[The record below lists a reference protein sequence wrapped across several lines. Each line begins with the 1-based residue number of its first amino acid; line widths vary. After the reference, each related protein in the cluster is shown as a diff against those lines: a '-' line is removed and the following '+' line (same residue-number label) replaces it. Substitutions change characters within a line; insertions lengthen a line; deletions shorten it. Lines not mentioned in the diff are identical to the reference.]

1 MIMTGKLEEEMELV
15 KRHIHILNYV
25 MKNQPIGIIK
35 LAQLMNIPEHKVRYS
50 LRILEQ
56 EKLIEPSPEGAKV
69 TKRAKRE
76 IKALKETLEKII
88 KDANDMISEIEDM
101 EKL

>member
-1 MIMTGKLEEEMELV
+1 MIMTGKLESEMELV
-15 KRHIHILNYV
+15 KRHIHILNNV

-35 LAQLMNIPEHKVRYS
+35 LAQVMEIPEYKIRYS

-76 IKALKETLEKII
+76 IKNIRETLERLME
-88 KDANDMISEIEDM
+88 DAKEVINEIDEM
-101 EKL
+101 ENM